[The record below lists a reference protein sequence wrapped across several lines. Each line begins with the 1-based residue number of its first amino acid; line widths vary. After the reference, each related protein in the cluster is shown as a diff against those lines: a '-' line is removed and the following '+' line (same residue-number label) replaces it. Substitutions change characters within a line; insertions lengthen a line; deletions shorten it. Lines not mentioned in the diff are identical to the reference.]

1 MAPQILQWTTSQ
13 CVEFLRKCAKQYAS
27 TISDVDLEIYV
38 ANFEQNHVAG
48 STILTFS
55 DGQWKDL
62 IPSIGFG
69 NFVRQQL
76 QMQEKIC
83 QQEMRTAVWRNSAR
97 HKPSEGESKRTLSLK
112 DMPSRLTMTSFFQ
125 RVEKKTVTDEADIL
139 ENTVTTESG
148 TSTDVPSI
156 CERNQILTASNVENF
171 VAQLAKNQDGKSTLL
186 FRRACLELCALL
198 QNNKS
203 DTARR
208 IIRLYPN
215 NPPADFSQ
223 MRSLVESH

>member
-83 QQEMRTAVWRNSAR
+83 QQEMQTAVWRNSAR
-97 HKPSEGESKRTLSLK
+97 HSHLRGKA
-112 DMPSRLTMTSFFQ
+112 SR
-125 RVEKKTVTDEADIL
+125 
-139 ENTVTTESG
+139 
-148 TSTDVPSI
+148 P
-156 CERNQILTASNVENF
+156 
-171 VAQLAKNQDGKSTLL
+171 
-186 FRRACLELCALL
+186 
-198 QNNKS
+198 
-203 DTARR
+203 
-208 IIRLYPN
+208 
-215 NPPADFSQ
+215 
-223 MRSLVESH
+223 